1 MIRLKFRAYDSLENK
16 MYEVTEISFERGQ
29 IGVLFRG
36 HLKNYFDF
44 DEVLL
49 LQFTGWTDKHN
60 NEIYEKD
67 ILTKKE
73 EKYIVDYD
81 FNCNG
86 YICTSTSNNKPY
98 HLNDLI
104 KSGYVVEGSSLL
116 TK

>member
-49 LQFTGWTDKHN
+49 LQFTGWADKHN

-67 ILTKKE
+67 ILTKKRGE
-73 EKYIVDYD
+73 IY
-81 FNCNG
+81 C
-86 YICTSTSNNKPY
+86 
-98 HLNDLI
+98 
-104 KSGYVVEGSSLL
+104 
-116 TK
+116 